1 MSRPRPTGLTLAAL
15 IGLTAAF
22 LLRRRRH
29 KSPPCD
35 EVAMTIRLGPT
46 SSGSRTG
53 VDRVHG
59 RRRRLRT
66 RCETGARPRVTT
78 APDPVRDQ

>member
-29 KSPPCD
+29 KSPP
-35 EVAMTIRLGPT
+35 AMRWP
-46 SSGSRTG
+46 
-53 VDRVHG
+53 
-59 RRRRLRT
+59 
-66 RCETGARPRVTT
+66 
-78 APDPVRDQ
+78 